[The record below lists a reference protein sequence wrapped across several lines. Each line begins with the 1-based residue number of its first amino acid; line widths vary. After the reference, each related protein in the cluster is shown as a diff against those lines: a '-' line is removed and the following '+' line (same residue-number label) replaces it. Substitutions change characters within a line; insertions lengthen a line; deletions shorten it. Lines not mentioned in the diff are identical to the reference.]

1 MGILDRFSL
10 TGKTALVTGAGRG
23 LGQGMALAL
32 AEAGADIAIAELD
45 LAAAEETAAE
55 GGKRGR
61 KALSFKADVTDFDS
75 VQAMFKSAVEEWGHL
90 DILVN
95 NAGFAQPVSVLEM
108 SVQDWDRML
117 AVDLKGGFLCCKAV
131 APYMIKQGGGKIVNI
146 ASMSSFH
153 VNRDA
158 DYAHYNAAKAGVVM
172 LTKTLAVEWARHKI
186 YVNAISP
193 GYCRTPGNAARS
205 DNPAIRAIR
214 VDQGVIKRYGQG
226 YEDLG
231 GAVVY
236 LSSDASSFTTGCN
249 LVVDGGYSL

>member
-10 TGKTALVTGAGRG
+10 AGKVAIVTGGGKG

-32 AEAGADIAIAELD
+32 AEAGADIGIVELD
-45 LAAAEETAAE
+45 MPAAEETANQIRAL
-55 GGKRGR
+55 GR
-61 KALSFKADVTDFDS
+61 QALVLQGDVTNFEE
-75 VQAMFKSAVEEWGHL
+75 VQAFLDRTVQGLGRL

-95 NAGFAQPVSVLEM
+95 NAGFAQPVSALEM
-108 SVQDWDRML
+108 RIEDWDRML
-117 AVDLKGGFLCCKAV
+117 AVDLKGVFLCSKAA
-131 APYMIKQGGGKIVNI
+131 APILIKQGGGTIVNI

-158 DYAHYNAAKAGVVM
+158 DYCHYNAAKAGVVM
-172 LTKTLAVEWARHKI
+172 LTKSLAVEWARFNI
-186 YVNAISP
+186 RVNSISP
-193 GYCRTPGNAARS
+193 GYFRTPGNAARS
-205 DNPAIRAIR
+205 DKPAIRAIR
-214 VDQGVIKRYGQG
+214 VDQGVIKRYGRA

-236 LSSDASSFTTGCN
+236 LASEASGFTTGCN

>member
-10 TGKTALVTGAGRG
+10 AGRTAIVTGAGKG

-32 AEAGADIAIAELD
+32 AEAGADVAIVELD
-45 LAAAEETAAE
+45 MPSAEETAGE
-55 GGKRGR
+55 IQRRGR
-61 KALSFKADVTDFDS
+61 KALTIKADVTLPEE
-75 VQAMFKSAVEEWGHL
+75 VAAMVETMIQEWGRL

-95 NAGFAQPVSVLEM
+95 NAGYAQPLPALEM
-108 SVQDWDRML
+108 SVQDWDRLL
-117 AVDLKGGFLCCKAV
+117 AVDLKGVFLCCRAAV
-131 APYMIKQGGGKIVNI
+131 PHMIRQGGGKIINI
-146 ASMSSFH
+146 ASMSAFH

-158 DYAHYNAAKAGVVM
+158 DYCHYNAAKGGVVM
-172 LTKTLAVEWARHKI
+172 LTKSLAVEWARHGI
-186 YVNAISP
+186 HVNSISP
-193 GYCRTPGNAARS
+193 GYFRTPGNAARS

-214 VDQGVIKRYGQG
+214 VDQGIIKRYGQA

-236 LSSDASSFTTGCN
+236 LASSASNFTTGCN

>member
-10 TGKTALVTGAGRG
+10 AGKTAVVTGAGKG

-32 AEAGADIAIAELD
+32 AEAGADVAIVEVD
-45 LAAAEETAAE
+45 VPAAEETAVE
-55 GGKRGR
+55 IRKRGR
-61 KALSFKADVTDFDS
+61 KALTIKADVTDPDE
-75 VQAMFKSAVEEWGHL
+75 VAAMVRGVSQEWGRL

-95 NAGFAQPVSVLEM
+95 NAGYAQPLSALDMPVE
-108 SVQDWDRML
+108 DWDHL
-117 AVDLKGGFLCCKAV
+117 LGVDLKGVFLCCKAA
-131 APYMIKQGGGKIVNI
+131 APQMITQGGGKIINI
-146 ASMSSFH
+146 ASMSAFH

-158 DYAHYNAAKAGVVM
+158 DYSHYNAAKAGVVM
-172 LTKTLAVEWARHKI
+172 LTKSLAVEWARHRI
-186 YVNAISP
+186 CVNSISP
-193 GYCRTPGNAARS
+193 GYFRTPGNAARS

-214 VDQGVIKRYGQG
+214 VDQGVIKRYGQA

-236 LSSDASSFTTGCN
+236 LASDASNFTTGCN

>member
-55 GGKRGR
+55 VGKRGR

-75 VQAMFKSAVEEWGHL
+75 VQAMFKSVVEEWGHL

-117 AVDLKGGFLCCKAV
+117 AVDLKGGFLCCKAA

>member
-10 TGKTALVTGAGRG
+10 MGKGAVVTGAGKG

-32 AEAGADIAIAELD
+32 AEAGADVAIVELD
-45 LAAAEETAAE
+45 MPAAEETAAE
-55 GGKRGR
+55 IRKRGR
-61 KALSFKADVTDFDS
+61 KALPIKADVTIPEEVAAMVGS
-75 VQAMFKSAVEEWGHL
+75 VIQEWGHL

-95 NAGFAQPVSVLEM
+95 NAGYAQPLSALDM
-108 SVQDWDRML
+108 SVEDWDRLL
-117 AVDLKGGFLCCKAV
+117 AVDLKGVFLCCKAA
-131 APYMIKQGGGKIVNI
+131 APHMIRQGGGKIINI
-146 ASMSSFH
+146 ASMSAFH

-158 DYAHYNAAKAGVVM
+158 DYSHYNAAKAGVVM
-172 LTKTLAVEWARHKI
+172 LTKSLAVEWARHRI
-186 YVNAISP
+186 YVNSISP

-214 VDQGVIKRYGQG
+214 VDQGVIKRYGQA

-236 LSSDASSFTTGCN
+236 LASDASNFTTGCN

>member
-10 TGKTALVTGAGRG
+10 AGRTTVVTGAGKG

-32 AEAGADIAIAELD
+32 AEAGADVAIVELD
-45 LAAAEETAAE
+45 FPAAEETAAE
-55 GGKRGR
+55 IRKRGR
-61 KALSFKADVTDFDS
+61 KALTIKSDVTLPEE
-75 VQAMFKSAVEEWGHL
+75 VAVMVDTVIQEWGRL

-95 NAGFAQPVSVLEM
+95 NAGYAQPLSALDM
-108 SVQDWDRML
+108 PVQDWDRL
-117 AVDLKGGFLCCKAV
+117 LGVDLKGVFLCCKAA
-131 APYMIKQGGGKIVNI
+131 APHMIRQGGGKIINI
-146 ASMSSFH
+146 ASMSAFH

-158 DYAHYNAAKAGVVM
+158 DYCHYNAAKGGVVM
-172 LTKTLAVEWARHKI
+172 LTKSLAVEWARHGI
-186 YVNAISP
+186 YVNSISP
-193 GYCRTPGNAARS
+193 GYFRTPGNAVRS

-214 VDQGVIKRYGQG
+214 VDQGVIKRYGQA

-236 LSSDASSFTTGCN
+236 LASSASNFTTGCN

>member
-10 TGKTALVTGAGRG
+10 GGKVALVTGAGKG
-23 LGQGMALAL
+23 LGQGMAFAL
-32 AEAGADIAIAELD
+32 AEAGADVAIVELD
-45 LAAAEETAAE
+45 MASAEETAGAIRD
-55 GGKRGR
+55 RGR
-61 KALSFKADVTDFDS
+61 KAITIKGDVTNWDE
-75 VQAMFKSAVEEWGHL
+75 VQAMMATTIQEWAHL

-95 NAGFAQPVSVLEM
+95 NAGFAQPISALDM
-108 SVQDWDRML
+108 SVEDWDRML
-117 AVDLKGGFLCCKAV
+117 AVDLKGAFLCCKAA
-131 APYMIKQGGGKIVNI
+131 APHMIRQGGGKIVNI
-146 ASMSSFH
+146 ASMSAHH

-158 DYAHYNAAKAGVVM
+158 DYCHYNAAKAGVVM
-172 LTKTLAVEWARHKI
+172 LTKSLAVEWARHRI
-186 YVNAISP
+186 YVNCISP
-193 GYCRTPGNAARS
+193 GYCRTPGNAVRS

-236 LSSDASSFTTGCN
+236 LASPASNFTTGCN

>member
-10 TGKTALVTGAGRG
+10 TGKMALVTGAGKG

-32 AEAGADIAIAELD
+32 AEAGADVAIVELD
-45 LAAAEETAAE
+45 MPAAEDTAAE
-55 GGKRGR
+55 IRRRGR
-61 KALSFKADVTDFDS
+61 KALAIKADVTQPEE
-75 VQAMFKSAVEEWGHL
+75 VAAMVAGMLQEWGRL

-95 NAGFAQPVSVLEM
+95 NAGYAQPLSALDM
-108 SVQDWDRML
+108 SVEDWDRLL
-117 AVDLKGGFLCCKAV
+117 AVDLKGVFLCCKAA
-131 APYMIKQGGGKIVNI
+131 APRMIQQGGGKIINI
-146 ASMSSFH
+146 ASMSAVH

-172 LTKTLAVEWARHKI
+172 LTKSLAVEWARHRI
-186 YVNAISP
+186 YVNSISP
-193 GYCRTPGNAARS
+193 GYFRTPGNAVRS
-205 DNPAIRAIR
+205 DTPAIRAIR
-214 VDQGVIKRYGQG
+214 VDQGVIKRYGQA

-236 LSSDASSFTTGCN
+236 LASDASNFTTGCN

>member
-10 TGKTALVTGAGRG
+10 AGKTAIVTGAGKG

-32 AEAGADIAIAELD
+32 AEASADVAIVELD
-45 LAAAEETAAE
+45 IPAAEEAAAEIR
-55 GGKRGR
+55 KLGR
-61 KALSFKADVTDFDS
+61 KALSIKADVTLQEE
-75 VQAMFKSAVEEWGHL
+75 VAVMVDAVIQEWGHL

-95 NAGFAQPVSVLEM
+95 NAGYAQPLSALDM
-108 SVQDWDRML
+108 SVQDWDRLL
-117 AVDLKGGFLCCKAV
+117 AVDLKGVLLCCKAA
-131 APYMIKQGGGKIVNI
+131 APHMIRQGGGKIINI
-146 ASMSSFH
+146 ASMSAFH

-158 DYAHYNAAKAGVVM
+158 DYCHYNAAKGGVVM
-172 LTKTLAVEWARHKI
+172 LTKSLAVEWARHGI
-186 YVNAISP
+186 YVNSISP
-193 GYCRTPGNAARS
+193 GYFRTPGNAARS

-214 VDQGVIKRYGQG
+214 VDQGVIKRYGQA

-236 LSSDASSFTTGCN
+236 LASSASNFTTGCN

>member
-10 TGKTALVTGAGRG
+10 AGRAAIVTGAGKG

-32 AEAGADIAIAELD
+32 AEAGADVAIVEIDVPSAED
-45 LAAAEETAAE
+45 TANQI
-55 GGKRGR
+55 RSLGR
-61 KALSFKADVTDFDS
+61 KALAIKADVT
-75 VQAMFKSAVEEWGHL
+75 VLEEVTAMVDTVVKEWGRL

-95 NAGFAQPVSVLEM
+95 NAGYAQPLSALDM

-117 AVDLKGGFLCCKAV
+117 AVDLKGVFLCSKAA
-131 APYMIKQGGGKIVNI
+131 APIMIRLGRGKIINI

-158 DYAHYNAAKAGVVM
+158 DYSHYNAAKAGVVM
-172 LTKTLAVEWARHKI
+172 LTKSLAVEWARHGV
-186 YVNAISP
+186 YVNSISP
-193 GYCRTPGNAARS
+193 GYFRTPGNAARS

-214 VDQGVIKRYGQG
+214 VDQGVIKRYGVA
-226 YEDLG
+226 YDDLG

-236 LSSDASSFTTGCN
+236 LASDASNFTTGCN
-249 LVVDGGYSL
+249 LVIDGGYGL

>member
-10 TGKTALVTGAGRG
+10 AGKTAIVTGAGKG

-32 AEAGADIAIAELD
+32 AEAGADVAIVELD
-45 LAAAEETAAE
+45 MPSAEETATE
-55 GGKRGR
+55 VRKRGR
-61 KALSFKADVTDFDS
+61 KAQSIKADVTLPEDVTVMVDTAI
-75 VQAMFKSAVEEWGHL
+75 QEWGHL

-95 NAGFAQPVSVLEM
+95 NAGFAQPLSVLDM
-108 SVQDWDRML
+108 SVQDWDRL
-117 AVDLKGGFLCCKAV
+117 ISVDLKGVFLCSKAA
-131 APYMIKQGGGKIVNI
+131 APHMIRQGGGKIINI

-172 LTKTLAVEWARHKI
+172 LTKSLAVEWARHGI
-186 YVNAISP
+186 YVNSISP
-193 GYCRTPGNAARS
+193 GYFRTPGNAVRS
-205 DNPAIRAIR
+205 DTPAIRAIR
-214 VDQGVIKRYGQG
+214 VDQGVIKRYGQA
-226 YEDLG
+226 YDDLG

-236 LSSDASSFTTGCN
+236 LACAASNFTTGCN

>member
-10 TGKTALVTGAGRG
+10 GGKTSVVTGAGKG

-32 AEAGADIAIAELD
+32 AEAGADVAIVELD
-45 LAAAEETAAE
+45 MPAAEETAAE
-55 GGKRGR
+55 IRRRGR
-61 KALSFKADVTDFDS
+61 KAMTIKADVTLPEEVEAMVGS
-75 VQAMFKSAVEEWGHL
+75 VIQEWGHL

-95 NAGFAQPVSVLEM
+95 NAGYAQPLATLDM
-108 SVQDWDRML
+108 SVQDWDRL
-117 AVDLKGGFLCCKAV
+117 ISVDLKGVFLCSRTA
-131 APYMIKQGGGKIVNI
+131 APHMIKQGGGKIINV
-146 ASMSSFH
+146 ASMSAFH

-158 DYAHYNAAKAGVVM
+158 DYSHYNAAKAGVVM
-172 LTKTLAVEWARHKI
+172 LTKSLAVEWARHRI
-186 YVNAISP
+186 YVNSISP
-193 GYCRTPGNAARS
+193 GYFRTPGNAARS

-214 VDQGVIKRYGQG
+214 VDQGVIKRYGVA

-236 LSSDASSFTTGCN
+236 LASEASNFTTGCN

>member
-10 TGKTALVTGAGRG
+10 AGKVAVVTGAGKG

-32 AEAGADIAIAELD
+32 AEAGADVAIVELD
-45 LAAAEETAAE
+45 MPAAEETAAE
-55 GGKRGR
+55 IRKRGR
-61 KALSFKADVTDFDS
+61 QALPIKADVTLPEEVAAMTRGI
-75 VQAMFKSAVEEWGHL
+75 VQAWGHL

-95 NAGFAQPVSVLEM
+95 NAGYAQPLSALDM
-108 SVQDWDRML
+108 SVQDWDRLL
-117 AVDLKGGFLCCKAV
+117 AVDLKGVLLCCQV
-131 APYMIKQGGGKIVNI
+131 AAPHMIAQGGGKIINI
-146 ASMSSFH
+146 ASMSAFH

-158 DYAHYNAAKAGVVM
+158 DYCHYNAAKAGVVM
-172 LTKTLAVEWARHKI
+172 LTKSLAVEWARHRI
-186 YVNAISP
+186 SVNSISP
-193 GYCRTPGNAARS
+193 GYFRTPGNAARS

-214 VDQGVIKRYGQG
+214 VDQGVIKRYGQA

-236 LSSDASSFTTGCN
+236 LASDASNFTTGCN

>member
-10 TGKTALVTGAGRG
+10 AGKTAIVTGAGKG

-32 AEAGADIAIAELD
+32 AEAGADVAIVELD
-45 LAAAEETAAE
+45 MQAAEETAAE
-55 GGKRGR
+55 IRKRGR
-61 KALSFKADVTDFDS
+61 KALSIKADVTLPEE
-75 VQAMFKSAVEEWGHL
+75 VAVMVDTVIQEWGHL

-95 NAGFAQPVSVLEM
+95 NAGYAQPLSALDM
-108 SVQDWDRML
+108 SVQDWDRLL
-117 AVDLKGGFLCCKAV
+117 AVDLKGVFLCSKAA
-131 APYMIKQGGGKIVNI
+131 APHMIRQGGGKIINI
-146 ASMSSFH
+146 ASMSAFH

-158 DYAHYNAAKAGVVM
+158 DYCHYNAAKGGVVM
-172 LTKTLAVEWARHKI
+172 LTKSLAVEWARHGI
-186 YVNAISP
+186 CVNSISP
-193 GYCRTPGNAARS
+193 GYFRTPGNATRS

-214 VDQGVIKRYGQG
+214 VDQGVIKRYGQA

-236 LSSDASSFTTGCN
+236 LSSGASNFTTGCN

>member
-1 MGILDRFSL
+1 MGILDKFSL
-10 TGKTALVTGAGRG
+10 AGRTAIVTGAGKG
-23 LGQGMALAL
+23 LGQGMAIAL
-32 AEAGADIAIAELD
+32 AEAGADVAIVEID
-45 LAAAEETAAE
+45 MPPAEETAAE
-55 GGKRGR
+55 IRKLGR
-61 KALSFKADVTDFDS
+61 KALAIKADVTVPDE
-75 VQAMFKSAVEEWGHL
+75 VAAMVETVIKEWGHL

-95 NAGFAQPVSVLEM
+95 NAGYAQPLSALDM

-117 AVDLKGGFLCCKAV
+117 AVDLKGVFLCSKAA
-131 APYMIKQGGGKIVNI
+131 APHMIKQRRGKIINI

-158 DYAHYNAAKAGVVM
+158 DYCHYNAAKGGVVM
-172 LTKTLAVEWARHKI
+172 LTKSLAVEWARHGI
-186 YVNAISP
+186 HVNSISP

-214 VDQGVIKRYGQG
+214 VDQGVIKRYGQA

-236 LSSDASSFTTGCN
+236 LASDASNFTTGCN
-249 LVVDGGYSL
+249 LVIDGGYSL